1 MMDWHRAK
9 KDFPYWKEPGKNG
22 NIVNNVSY
30 NQILLVVVVVALAA
44 GVVMVAK
51 E

>member
-1 MMDWHRAK
+1 MMDWHRTK
-9 KDFPYWKEPGKNG
+9 KDFPYWKELGRNG
-22 NIVNNVSY
+22 NTVNNVSY
-30 NQILLVVVVVALAA
+30 NQILLVVVVAAA